1 MFHHCPWAV
10 PLCLCLPA
18 SLCVST
24 NRHGWEMI
32 VFILPVLTKF
42 LDFINLEVLW
52 VFFRLYVAL
61 MHFVCLNELH
71 PVPAWVCSLRFHE
84 VSSWWIH
91 KSELQLSPCFFHIKK
106 HSTSF
111 SYWWMVE
118 INRPVPAH
126 HLGVTEL
133 PPRLRESFL
142 MRSDLSETNG
152 WFTVQQTKKELFQ
165 NGKHHSTSY
174 PERFFSL
181 CLSEISAIDVK
192 SRDSKAQISLKG
204 GSLRVGMT
212 PISRGFQRMCPAPV
226 LFLLRSYFQALPHW
240 GF

>member
-1 MFHHCPWAV
+1 
-10 PLCLCLPA
+10 
-18 SLCVST
+18 
-24 NRHGWEMI
+24 
-32 VFILPVLTKF
+32 
-42 LDFINLEVLW
+42 
-52 VFFRLYVAL
+52 

-192 SRDSKAQISLKG
+192 SRDSKAQISLKWG
-204 GSLRVGMT
+204 VREWGWHPSLGAFRGCAQHQSCSCWEV
-212 PISRGFQRMCPAPV
+212 ISRHFLTEAFKVQKSYLEDHGGMV
-226 LFLLRSYFQALPHW
+226 LSLAYSLLS
-240 GF
+240 